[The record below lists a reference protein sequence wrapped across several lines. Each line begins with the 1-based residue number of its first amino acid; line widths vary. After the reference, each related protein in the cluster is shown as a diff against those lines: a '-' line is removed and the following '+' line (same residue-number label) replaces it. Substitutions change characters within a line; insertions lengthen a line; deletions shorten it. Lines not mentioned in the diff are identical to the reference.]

1 VIPLQIRGQIVNLAG
16 SDDRRTGTDARKMR
30 LHRLAANLHIIDERL
45 PAHQHVE
52 VDVSDSELVA
62 KTPLAVAQLA
72 IEVLT
77 VLRHVRDAPLTD
89 AGSSG
94 LVRRERRR
102 HHQRPPSA
110 MQCVRSP
117 HNPAVDVRATRVTER
132 RNQASSGK
140 TIGDVQQ
147 DRTRLVDRD
156 IAIAQRWHT
165 LEGIGFSKRWVGVTL
180 AWMHVDYFVG
190 CARLFQSSTRRK
202 RRGTS
207 DLIEVNHRPGRYQNP
222 PSTFARLLE
231 PHRRRTILTM
241 EALRQLP
248 GVDQILTEPMLGP
261 MIDELGTTGVTA
273 LVRIAIEQ
281 RRAAL
286 LHGAPPA
293 ADRAGETVLIIELA
307 RSLDQPPLR
316 SVINATGVIV
326 HTNLGRA
333 PLAAEAVAAV
343 AGTAGGYADLELDLT
358 TGQRGS
364 RQSHVGPTIAR
375 LVGAEAGLAVNN
387 AAGALVLTLAALAR
401 GREVIVSRGQMIEI
415 GDGFRLPDIM
425 EQAGAR
431 LVEVGATNRTRLGDY
446 ANAIGPNTA
455 MLLRAHPSNFRV
467 VGFVEEVAT
476 RDLAE
481 LGHERGIAVVD
492 DIGSGLLTPDPD
504 LPGEPDA
511 VGAITAGADVILFS
525 GDKLLGGPQAGL
537 IAGRADL
544 IHTISRHPLARALR
558 IDRLSLAALQATL
571 RLHTD
576 PERARQAVPVR
587 RLISMPL
594 ADVRRRAEALA
605 AATDGAVVDTAARI
619 GGGALP
625 TVDLASAAC
634 AIPDHDGSLH
644 EALRTG
650 NPAILGR
657 LEDGLLLLDC
667 RTLLSDDDVAVIAE
681 RVLACR

>member
-1 VIPLQIRGQIVNLAG
+1 
-16 SDDRRTGTDARKMR
+16 
-30 LHRLAANLHIIDERL
+30 
-45 PAHQHVE
+45 
-52 VDVSDSELVA
+52 
-62 KTPLAVAQLA
+62 
-72 IEVLT
+72 
-77 VLRHVRDAPLTD
+77 
-89 AGSSG
+89 
-94 LVRRERRR
+94 
-102 HHQRPPSA
+102 
-110 MQCVRSP
+110 
-117 HNPAVDVRATRVTER
+117 
-132 RNQASSGK
+132 
-140 TIGDVQQ
+140 
-147 DRTRLVDRD
+147 
-156 IAIAQRWHT
+156 
-165 LEGIGFSKRWVGVTL
+165 
-180 AWMHVDYFVG
+180 
-190 CARLFQSSTRRK
+190 
-202 RRGTS
+202 
-207 DLIEVNHRPGRYQNP
+207 
-222 PSTFARLLE
+222 
-231 PHRRRTILTM
+231 M

-248 GVDQILTEPMLGP
+248 GVDQILTEPTLGP
-261 MIDELGTTGVTA
+261 LIDELGTTGVTA

-293 ADRAGETVLIIELA
+293 ADRAGETALIIELA

-316 SVINATGVIV
+316 GVINATGVIV

-375 LVGAEAGLAVNN
+375 LVGAEAGLVVNN

-431 LVEVGATNRTRLGDY
+431 LVEVGATNRTRLDDY

-467 VGFVEEVAT
+467 IGFVEEVTT
-476 RDLAE
+476 RDLAR
-481 LGHERGIAVVD
+481 LGRERSIAVID

-511 VGAITAGADVILFS
+511 VGAIAAGADVILFS

-544 IHTISRHPLARALR
+544 VHTISRHPLARALR

-571 RLHTD
+571 RLHSD

-587 RLISMPL
+587 RMISMPL

-644 EALRTG
+644 MALRTG